1 MAHVEVP
8 EDEEEKKMNA
18 VQRTEI
24 KFAASETTSIG
35 EFMNSRRWKKLQTA
49 TLYSSKFDTTRI
61 R

>member
-18 VQRTEI
+18 VQRTKI

-35 EFMNSRRWKKLQTA
+35 EFMNSRR
-49 TLYSSKFDTTRI
+49 
-61 R
+61 